1 MGESVHIPRSAE
13 QRAFLDYLGGLE
25 TEDGTCEWI
34 DDNVA
39 DIKYNEGAE
48 DAYMTIEEYMEDEI
62 EFRTEERVAERL
74 EERAAAIAEERAIA
88 IAEERAVAI
97 AEERAV
103 AIAEK
108 RIAEMLREKEAELEA
123 VVVRKMV
130 LNQHNK
136 GCAPEMIA
144 EMDDILLEQ
153 VQEILRSVQ
162 GQ

>member
-1 MGESVHIPRSAE
+1 
-13 QRAFLDYLGGLE
+13 
-25 TEDGTCEWI
+25 
-34 DDNVA
+34 
-39 DIKYNEGAE
+39 
-48 DAYMTIEEYMEDEI
+48 MTIEEYMEDEI

-74 EERAAAIAEERAIA
+74 EERAAAIAE
-88 IAEERAVAI
+88 
-97 AEERAV
+97 
-103 AIAEK
+103 K

-130 LNQHNK
+130 LNQHSK

-144 EMDDILLEQ
+144 EMDDIPLEQ